1 MKHLTLLEPIRKEGN
16 YQFFMQ
22 WFADAWTTS
31 GGQTVKGISVPWN
44 LRLLIAKS
52 RVSRNFRPVSY
63 THLTLPTIC
72 SV

>member
-22 WFADAWTTS
+22 WFANAWTTS

-44 LRLLIAKS
+44 LRLLIA
-52 RVSRNFRPVSY
+52 
-63 THLTLPTIC
+63 
-72 SV
+72 